1 MRVKTTQKCFIHN
14 RLYEE
19 GEVFEFSGPIASYMV
34 EVDEDGNPVQQVEA
48 KRQRKPKTDDAT
60 AANA

>member
-1 MRVKTTQKCFIHN
+1 MRVKTTQKCFIDN

-19 GEVFEFSGPIASYMV
+19 GEVFEFSGPIVHYMI
-34 EVDEDGNPVQQVEA
+34 EVDESGQPVQQAEA
-48 KRQRKPKTDDAT
+48 KRQRKPRLDDAP